1 MPKVSGYQYSY
12 SGADCKIFAYLEGK
26 SDKIHQIQSMN
37 TISVSVHE
45 SKGQARALGYRGI
58 KGVSRGLRTIA
69 GSMILTVI
77 EDHPLREL
85 LVEAAD
91 IPDVWSVDRNDKGVG
106 SYNDKVAF
114 TNRIETL
121 LPRFNILATYVSEMG
136 GNSHESIS
144 VATDIPLAG
153 WELKGVH
160 ITDVGLVTSVHDIV
174 SEMTISFMAE
184 DFYPFS
190 LNRVDS
196 IQYDRDNLQD
206 PVDPTNPLLG
216 YTNDGQP
223 IVQEFSSAGSLDPR
237 NDALMR
243 RGAAGL
249 FAQRRFAENTI
260 SIFEDDA
267 AKYLSLNPGYSPNS
281 NYFKR

>member
-12 SGADCKIFAYLEGK
+12 SGADCKIFAYLEGN
-26 SDKIHQIQSMN
+26 SENIHQIQSMN

-85 LVEAAD
+85 LVEAANTQ
-91 IPDVWSVDRNDKGVG
+91 DVWSVDRNDKGVG

-136 GNSHESIS
+136 GNSHESLP

-190 LNRVDS
+190 LNTVTPDVQSGREVNPADLVAGF
-196 IQYDRDNLQD
+196 DEDNN
-206 PVDPTNPLLG
+206 PVMHQVTSLG
-216 YTNDGQP
+216 T
-223 IVQEFSSAGSLDPR
+223 DPR
-237 NDALMR
+237 NDALMTRAALFGER
-243 RGAAGL
+243 RL
-249 FAQRRFAENTI
+249 AQDTVSN
-260 SIFEDDA
+260 FEDDA

>member
-12 SGADCKIFAYLEGK
+12 SGADCKIFAYLEGN

-58 KGVSRGLRTIA
+58 KGESRGLRTIA
-69 GSMILTVI
+69 GPMILTVI

-85 LVEAAD
+85 LVEAANTQ
-91 IPDVWSVDRNDKGVG
+91 DVWSVDRNDKGVG

-136 GNSHESIS
+136 GNSHESLP

-196 IQYDRDNLQD
+196 IQYDRDNLQN
-206 PVDPTNPLLG
+206 PVDPANPVLG
-216 YTNDGQP
+216 FTNDGQP
-223 IVQEFSSAGSLDPR
+223 IIQEFSSAGSDPAADALREMTPEEVIETDAIAFGHSYVDDAGFYLAPWRYPR
-237 NDALMR
+237 NVR
-243 RGAAGL
+243 
-249 FAQRRFAENTI
+249 NT
-260 SIFEDDA
+260 
-267 AKYLSLNPGYSPNS
+267 G
-281 NYFKR
+281 R